1 MNSNFSTMLKTT
13 LTKMKDR
20 INEANKTW
28 EQDNDTKM
36 LEKFKEI
43 VDTGNTNIWVKL
55 LHFLFLHAFINK
67 FVKYFCK

>member
-1 MNSNFSTMLKTT
+1 MNANFSTMLKTT

-43 VDTGNTNIWVKL
+43 VDTGNTNI
-55 LHFLFLHAFINK
+55 
-67 FVKYFCK
+67 